1 MCKENDPQQK
11 SCSLESL
18 WYMILPFEDV
28 CGLILCAIYI
38 IAWFT
43 LCSQIDILPKITCI
57 LHGSNVCNSTLRKKR
72 QEKKKLKANF
82 GLKQFFNCLNLRTIF
97 LYKTIFQSK
106 LKKTVLQILTEPK
119 WKIFTHSYMT
129 KLWHL

>member
-11 SCSLESL
+11 SCSLEIL

-28 CGLILCAIYI
+28 CGLILCSIYI

-57 LHGSNVCNSTLRKKR
+57 LHGSTACNSTLGKKG

-82 GLKQFFNCLNLRTIF
+82 GLKQFLI
-97 LYKTIFQSK
+97 
-106 LKKTVLQILTEPK
+106 V
-119 WKIFTHSYMT
+119 
-129 KLWHL
+129 